1 MNDLVKNWC
10 SEVSGVPHLDGG
22 VVTRCDNIL
31 IELVPSNVAGE
42 SRGLIGHG
50 WLDTPGSG
58 SGALVG
64 RGHAKVPHME
74 GLADGG
80 GGQKV
85 LDTPTPVYVDHLVAI
100 VIESRYR
107 IFKGLHIVHLNL

>member
-31 IELVPSNVAGE
+31 IDLVPSNVAGE
-42 SRGLIGHG
+42 SRGLVGHG

-58 SGALVG
+58 ALVG
-64 RGHAKVPHME
+64 GGHTKVPHIE
-74 GLADGG
+74 CLADGG

-85 LDTPTPVYVDHLVAI
+85 LDPPTPVDVYHLVAI
-100 VIESRYR
+100 VVESRHR
-107 IFKGLHIVHLNL
+107 IFKALHIVHLNL